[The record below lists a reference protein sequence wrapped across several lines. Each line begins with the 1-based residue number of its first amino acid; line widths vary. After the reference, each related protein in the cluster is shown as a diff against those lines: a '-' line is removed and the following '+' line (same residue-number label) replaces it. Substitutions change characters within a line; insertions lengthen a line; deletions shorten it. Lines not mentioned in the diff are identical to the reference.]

1 MPVSKKRKLG
11 AKRKN
16 KYYINRYNTDKRSK
30 CVDRETKALLLAA
43 KDDLINNIE
52 RDVNEY
58 YSEKASEINKYIN
71 EIVLNVDALIIEFN
85 SLESEIDEKFD
96 IDYIKGYI
104 EKYNEAIE
112 DVTETM
118 AILFKSIMEFI
129 DQTSYMKFKEYIKDI
144 KSILQGEKL
153 SNVNVFTHNLFM
165 ETLEYKVKGNR
176 EVIAKK
182 YKEIYRLEIA
192 YFTEYFNNHFITISE
207 KLNEILERNENFDI
221 DDIKGTHKSFKS
233 RNWKELNKIAKKNG
247 FIHVRDNGDH
257 GIFINSDADRTI
269 IIPQGRDIG
278 KGLQIKIMKT
288 IEL

>member
-11 AKRKN
+11 VKKRN
-16 KYYINRYNTDKRSK
+16 SYYINRYNTDKCNK
-30 CVDRETKALLLAA
+30 CVNKETKELLLAT
-43 KDDLINNIE
+43 KDDLINNIDK
-52 RDVNEY
+52 DVAEY
-58 YSEKASEINKYIN
+58 YSEKASEINKYTNDI
-71 EIVLNVDALIIEFN
+71 ILSVDSLIIEFSN
-85 SLESEIDEKFD
+85 LETEIDEKFD
-96 IDYIKGYI
+96 IDDIKEYIK
-104 EKYNEAIE
+104 KYNESIE
-112 DVTETM
+112 EITEVM
-118 AILFKSIMEFI
+118 GVLFKSIMEFI
-129 DQTSYMKFKEYIKDI
+129 EQTSYMKFKECICDI
-144 KSILQGEKL
+144 KSILEGEKL
-153 SNVNVFTHNLFM
+153 SNINVFTHNLFI

-176 EVIAKK
+176 DVVAKK
-182 YKEIYRLEIA
+182 YKDIYKLEIE

-207 KLNEILERNENFDI
+207 KLNEILEKNKNFDI